1 MSVLI
6 GHASIAETGGVYGQ
20 PGDQT
25 GREVCTRSWW
35 AAGWD
40 YMAIHPDPE
49 VRERHARAVEAA
61 CANDCVGYS
70 WDSRNTLYQQAS
82 AVGMDISKIRTRC
95 NCDCSSLQNC
105 AAVASGAPGVSY
117 GDNGWVT
124 TNMLG
129 YLRAAG
135 YAIITDRDK
144 LRSDAWCVRG
154 AIYVSSGHTICALGD
169 GSRAGETLRAAGIP
183 EEVIIEDG
191 GVPDIDVGDKPEE
204 PESSTGPGGPE
215 PGVPDQGTITMPA
228 LLPGWCYVALPT
240 LQIGDGG
247 ENSPLEEAVRAAQ
260 LLLKGRGFPVGW
272 MGADGDFG
280 RKTESAVGQYQ
291 LDRALERDGIIGPET
306 WRKLICE

>member
-6 GHASIAETGGVYGQ
+6 GHASIAETGGVYGK

-35 AAGWD
+35 ANGWD
-40 YMAIHPDPE
+40 YMAIHPDPQ

-70 WDSRNTLYQQAS
+70 WDSRNSLYQQAR
-82 AVGMDISKIRTRC
+82 AVGMDISKIHTRC

-105 AAVASGAPGVSY
+105 AAVASGAPGVTY

-144 LRSDAWCVRG
+144 LQSDAWCVRG
-154 AIYVSSGHTICALGD
+154 AIYVSAGHTVCALGD
-169 GSRAGETLRAAGIP
+169 GSRAGETLRAAGLTEGP
-183 EEVIIEDG
+183 VDD
-191 GVPDIDVGDKPEE
+191 VTDTNVGDNAPTVVVPSMDTPAQVRTTCTVTLPVLRSGAE
-204 PESSTGPGGPE
+204 
-215 PGVPDQGTITMPA
+215 GVDVIA
-228 LLPGWCYVALPT
+228 L
-240 LQIGDGG
+240 
-247 ENSPLEEAVRAAQ
+247 Q
-260 LLLKGRGFPVGW
+260 LLLIGRGYDCGPD
-272 MGADGDFG
+272 GADGDFG
-280 RKTESAVGQYQ
+280 PATYGAVTRFQRERG
-291 LDRALERDGIIGPET
+291 LEVDGVIGPET
-306 WRKLICE
+306 WRALIEGR

>member
-1 MSVLI
+1 MSVRI

-35 AAGWD
+35 ANGWD
-40 YMAIHPDPE
+40 YMALHPDPE

-70 WDSRNTLYQQAS
+70 WDTRNSLYQQAR

-105 AAVASGAPGVSY
+105 AAVASGAPGVTY

-144 LRSDAWCVRG
+144 LQSDAWCVRG
-154 AIYVSSGHTICALGD
+154 AIYVSQGHTICALGD

-191 GVPDIDVGDKPEE
+191 PAAAAPEE
-204 PESSTGPGGPE
+204 PVGADAPGGPE
-215 PGVPDQGTITMPA
+215 PGVPDQGTVTLPA
-228 LLPGWCYVALPT
+228 PPEGWSYVPLPT

-247 ENSPLEEAVRAAQ
+247 EGSPLEEAVRAAQ
-260 LLLKGRGFPVGW
+260 LLLKGRGFDVGFW
-272 MGADGDFG
+272 GCDGDFG
-280 RKTESAVGQYQ
+280 RKTESALGKYQ
-291 LDRALERDGIIGPET
+291 RDRGIERDGIIGPET
-306 WRKLICE
+306 WGKLICE

>member
-35 AAGWD
+35 ANGWD
-40 YMAIHPDPE
+40 YMAIHPDPQ

-70 WDSRNTLYQQAS
+70 WDSRNTLYQQAR
-82 AVGMDISKIRTRC
+82 AVGMDISRIRTRC

-117 GDNGWVT
+117 GENGWVT

-144 LRSDAWCVRG
+144 LQSDVWCVRG
-154 AIYVSSGHTICALGD
+154 AIYVSEGHTICALGD
-169 GSRAGETLRAAGIP
+169 GSQAGETLRAAGLT
-183 EEVIIEDG
+183 
-191 GVPDIDVGDKPEE
+191 EE
-204 PESSTGPGGPE
+204 PTVVVIPDPVPVPSQDTPSVVAVPSVDTCRPELPVLRRGNTGPSVE
-215 PGVPDQGTITMPA
+215 
-228 LLPGWCYVALPT
+228 
-240 LQIGDGG
+240 
-247 ENSPLEEAVRAAQ
+247 AAQ
-260 LLLKGRGFPVGW
+260 LLLIARDYSCGPW
-272 MGADGDFG
+272 GADGDFG
-280 RKTESAVGQYQ
+280 AATFGAVYRFQRDHGIQV
-291 LDRALERDGIIGPET
+291 DGIIGPET

>member
-35 AAGWD
+35 ANGWD
-40 YMAIHPDPE
+40 YMAIHPDPQ

-70 WDSRNTLYQQAS
+70 WDSRNSLYQQAK

-105 AAVASGAPGVSY
+105 AAVASGAPGVTY

-124 TNMLG
+124 TNMLQH
-129 YLRAAG
+129 LRAAG
-135 YAIITDRDK
+135 YRIITDPEK

-154 AIYVSSGHTICALGD
+154 AIYVSEGHTVCALGD
-169 GSRAGETLRAAGIP
+169 GSRAAETLRAAGIT
-183 EEVIIEDG
+183 EEVVI
-191 GVPDIDVGDKPEE
+191 E
-204 PESSTGPGGPE
+204 PEDPPEADGDDGTSGPATPVDE
-215 PGVPDQGTITMPA
+215 TPGVVLVPE
-228 LLPGWCYVALPT
+228 
-240 LQIGDGG
+240 GG
-247 ENSPLEEAVRAAQ
+247 ERPSGAGAFVLTFHTLHRGDISEEVRAAQ
-260 LLLKGRGFPVGW
+260 SLLIGRDCSCGPD
-272 MGADGDFG
+272 GADGEFG
-280 RKTESAVGQYQ
+280 PNTYDAVCRFQRSRG
-291 LDRALERDGIIGPET
+291 LAADGVIGPET
-306 WRKLICE
+306 MAALHGL

>member
-35 AAGWD
+35 ANGWD
-40 YMAIHPDPE
+40 YMAIHPDPQ

-70 WDSRNTLYQQAS
+70 WDSRNTLYEQARV
-82 AVGMDISKIRTRC
+82 VGMDISRIRTRC

-105 AAVASGAPGVSY
+105 AAVASGAPGVTY

-144 LRSDAWCVRG
+144 LQSDAYCVRG

-169 GSRAGETLRAAGIP
+169 GSRAGETLRAAGLTEEPTVVVIP
-183 EEVIIEDG
+183 DP
-191 GVPDIDVGDKPEE
+191 VPVPSPDKPAETAYMYNVQLPLLRIGDK
-204 PESSTGPGGPE
+204 GG
-215 PGVPDQGTITMPA
+215 
-228 LLPGWCYVALPT
+228 YVK
-240 LQIGDGG
+240 
-247 ENSPLEEAVRAAQ
+247 AAQ
-260 LLLKGRGFPVGW
+260 TLLIARGYSCGGRRFLGRENP
-272 MGADGDFG
+272 DGEFG
-280 RKTESAVGQYQ
+280 RATEKAVADFQRENG
-291 LDRALERDGIIGPET
+291 LEVDGEIGGATWAALINFN
-306 WRKLICE
+306 